1 MSTAFLLQHDELYP
15 PGRIVTM
22 FRDFGIRTELRR
34 LHRGDAVPADL
45 DEVRMLVLL
54 GGAMR
59 TTDVVEHAP
68 WAAAELAA
76 AKRFVDQDRP
86 ILGVGFGAE
95 LLSVAAGAKV
105 TENRRQPPPGPPP
118 AHGAPPP
125 PPQAVAPPAPGEL
138 APEFGWIPVS
148 FPFPGGTEPAVFGM
162 VDNAPF
168 FTWHVDTFAPPA
180 FPPPPVMPPPPARP
194 PTGNVVMAST
204 RVCRTQAYKFKNRV
218 FAFQFHPELEQ
229 ADIARIIDARA
240 KETTL
245 DAAAIQ
251 VMRDDT
257 AKYYARY
264 DRLGTKLIT
273 NLVQFLKAY

>member
-15 PGRIVTM
+15 AGRIASI

-34 LHRGDAVPADL
+34 LHRGDAVPTDL

-54 GGAMR
+54 GGALR
-59 TTDVVEHAP
+59 TTDVGAEGKPFLAQEVEIA
-68 WAAAELAA
+68 
-76 AKRFVDQDRP
+76 RQFVEADRP

-95 LLSVAAGAKV
+95 LLSIAAGAKV
-105 TENRRQPPPGPPP
+105 TENRRMPPPGPPP
-118 AHGAPPP
+118 APGTPPP
-125 PPQAVAPPAPGEL
+125 PPGEL

-168 FTWHVDTFAPPA
+168 FTWHADTFAPPA

-204 RVCRTQAYKFKNRV
+204 RTCRTQAYKFKNRI

-229 ADIARIIDARA
+229 KDIRRIIDERS
-240 KETTL
+240 KETSLTPE
-245 DAAAIQ
+245 Q
-251 VMRDDT
+251 VKVMQDDT
-257 AKYYARY
+257 AKHYARY

>member
-15 PGRIVTM
+15 AGRIASL
-22 FRDFGIRTELRR
+22 FRDFGIRTELRQ
-34 LHRGDAVPADL
+34 LHKGDAVPTDL
-45 DEVRMLVLL
+45 DEIRMVVLL

-59 TTDVVEHAP
+59 MSDIGTDAKPFLAQEVEV
-68 WAAAELAA
+68 
-76 AKRFVDQDRP
+76 AKQFIENDRP

-95 LLSVAAGAKV
+95 LLSVAGGAKV
-105 TENRRQPPPGPPP
+105 TENRRM
-118 AHGAPPP
+118 PPP
-125 PPQAVAPPAPGEL
+125 PKPGEAPAPPGEL

-148 FPFPGGTEPAVFGM
+148 FPFPGGTEPAVYGM

-168 FTWHVDTFAPPA
+168 FTWHVDTFAPPSL
-180 FPPPPVMPPPPARP
+180 PPPPVAPPPPARA

-204 RVCRTQAYKFKNRV
+204 RTCRTQAYKFKNRI
-218 FAFQFHPELEQ
+218 FGFQFHFELEQ
-229 ADIARIIDARA
+229 PDIARIIDARS

-251 VMRDDT
+251 VMRDDV

-264 DRLGTKLIT
+264 DRLSTKLIT